1 MSNKLTFQYCLVAFL
16 DLVGQ
21 RDALRKLLAI
31 PTTPKE
37 EQEFIETARQ
47 SLGKVL
53 MLRKDFDGFFK
64 AAAGGEVPGLDDL
77 SSDGRKAILAPVQ
90 PECHVLGISDSVVI
104 TVPLGGNDEHCTAM
118 YGVELTILSICGLA
132 LLEFSKGLIF
142 RGGLDVGIATI
153 IGAHEVYG
161 AALSK
166 AYQLETEVA
175 EYPRFVVGNGLLD
188 FIREVEDLVPKT
200 PYGEVARC
208 YAGSCKRMIVQD
220 TDGRQMLDFL
230 GTEGRVRLR
239 ESLPAEL
246 FSRGHDFVREK
257 HEKFLASGQEKLASR
272 YYRLLQ
278 YYLARKAVWGT

>member
-1 MSNKLTFQYCLVAFL
+1 MCVEKSGEIVSDKLTFQYCLVAFL

-31 PTTPKE
+31 PTTSKE
-37 EQEFIETARQ
+37 GQEFIETARQ

-104 TVPLGGNDEHCTAM
+104 TVPLGGDDEHCTAM

-132 LLEFSKGLIF
+132 LLEFSKGLISRRARCRDSDHNWST
-142 RGGLDVGIATI
+142 RGLR
-153 IGAHEVYG
+153 

-200 PYGEVARC
+200 PYGEVARW
-208 YAGSCKRMIVQD
+208 YAGSCKRD
-220 TDGRQMLDFL
+220 DR
-230 GTEGRVRLR
+230 
-239 ESLPAEL
+239 P
-246 FSRGHDFVREK
+246 
-257 HEKFLASGQEKLASR
+257 R
-272 YYRLLQ
+272 Y
-278 YYLARKAVWGT
+278 

>member
-1 MSNKLTFQYCLVAFL
+1 M
-16 DLVGQ
+16 
-21 RDALRKLLAI
+21 
-31 PTTPKE
+31 
-37 EQEFIETARQ
+37 
-47 SLGKVL
+47 
-53 MLRKDFDGFFK
+53 
-64 AAAGGEVPGLDDL
+64 
-77 SSDGRKAILAPVQ
+77 
-90 PECHVLGISDSVVI
+90 
-104 TVPLGGNDEHCTAM
+104 
-118 YGVELTILSICGLA
+118 
-132 LLEFSKGLIF
+132 
-142 RGGLDVGIATI
+142 
-153 IGAHEVYG
+153 AH
-161 AALSK
+161 ALSK

-200 PYGEVARC
+200 PYGEVARL

-230 GTEGRVRLR
+230 GTEGRTRLR

-278 YYLARKAVWGT
+278 YYLARKAVWGREPASRRPPSRSPQRPVGALRFRETREQSLPCTYTCTYNDLCLSGTRTKTG